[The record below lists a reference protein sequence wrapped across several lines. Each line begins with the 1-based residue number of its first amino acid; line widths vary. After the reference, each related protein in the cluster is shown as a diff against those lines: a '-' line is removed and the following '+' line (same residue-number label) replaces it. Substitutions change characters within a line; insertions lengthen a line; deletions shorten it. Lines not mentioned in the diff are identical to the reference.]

1 MIAGIT
7 GVFYRRGRVLQS
19 HVMPDFELTI
29 RCQRC
34 GEQME
39 MKDPGQGQPW
49 QPQQFWVCP
58 KCGRHFWTT
67 YANPPAPPAPAPAT
81 PDTPKT

>member
-1 MIAGIT
+1 MAESD
-7 GVFYRRGRVLQS
+7 LK
-19 HVMPDFELTI
+19 I

-39 MKDPGQGQPW
+39 MKDPAPGADWRPD
-49 QPQQFWVCP
+49 QFWVCP

-67 YANPPAPPAPAPAT
+67 YATQPGVAAPAAAPAKPAAPSAPAAAPAT
-81 PDTPKT
+81 PAQPDATKP